1 VARPTRLDIEEGW
14 YHVVNRGIE
23 RRSIFRGTSGYEHF
37 LALLSKLP
45 QRFGLRVHGYV
56 LMPNHYHLQLET
68 PKANLSGAI
77 QWLNVSYSIWFNKKY
92 QRVGPLFQGR
102 FKAILHDW
110 ASHGLTINRYIHL
123 NPVRVRRLGGHERR
137 AAAEGQSAAQFAQA
151 RVEALQSYPWSSYA
165 YYSGQAK
172 APEWLRTEI
181 ILDLVSGRGSA
192 VAKAEA
198 YRRELEQA
206 AAVDELGS
214 DWKSE
219 LKATL
224 LLGPSEFVE
233 RMKKLL
239 KGDHR
244 EQTGIRKA
252 KQGSLTWE
260 TITSAVSKVWGQ
272 DWELLRAGYG
282 NGALGAALY
291 FGRTHSDRTLRE
303 LGQLAGGMQYPAVTM
318 AIRRFTKR
326 LESDKA

>member
-1 VARPTRLDIEEGW
+1 
-14 YHVVNRGIE
+14 
-23 RRSIFRGTSGYEHF
+23 
-37 LALLSKLP
+37 
-45 QRFGLRVHGYV
+45 
-56 LMPNHYHLQLET
+56 
-68 PKANLSGAI
+68 
-77 QWLNVSYSIWFNKKY
+77 
-92 QRVGPLFQGR
+92 VGPLFQGR

-123 NPVRVRRLGGHERR
+123 NPVRVRRLGGHEGR
-137 AAAEGQSAAQFAQA
+137 AAAEESAAQFAQA

-224 LLGPSEFVE
+224 LLGPSEFPSA
-233 RMKKLL
+233 RFISF
-239 KGDHR
+239 R
-244 EQTGIRKA
+244 RS
-252 KQGSLTWE
+252 SLV
-260 TITSAVSKVWGQ
+260 VSSHW
-272 DWELLRAGYG
+272 
-282 NGALGAALY
+282 
-291 FGRTHSDRTLRE
+291 FPT
-303 LGQLAGGMQYPAVTM
+303 
-318 AIRRFTKR
+318 
-326 LESDKA
+326 